1 MGEEWLVSF
10 EHPSAKMF
18 LTVLQALGNLVDE
31 SLMNFSTVGLNVKA
45 LDPAQIALINIE
57 IPSDTFITY
66 QSLKE
71 LSVGVNLAN
80 LLKTLPKPKKEDKLI
95 FKANEEFYEFL
106 FEGMTTKRYKFRSI
120 EVSASQVPEIDLDF
134 KVKALSIAKA
144 FREAVKDLKGAEV
157 LTFEAQDDQYLY
169 LKAPELGAEAK
180 LSKTGGSLLEME
192 VKESSRNNY
201 DEDYINKVLNLA
213 TISDTIEIRFGT
225 GIPLNLSFTFV
236 EGGSVKYLLAPK
248 A

>member
-10 EHPSAKMF
+10 EHPSAKTF
-18 LTVLQALGNLVDE
+18 LTILQALGNIVDE
-31 SLMNFSTVGLNVKA
+31 SLMNFSAAGLSVKA
-45 LDPAQIALINIE
+45 LDPAQIALISIE
-57 IPSDTFITY
+57 IPGDTFITY
-66 QSLKE
+66 HASKE

-80 LLKTLPKPKKEDKLI
+80 LLKTLPKPKKGDKLA
-95 FKANEEFYEFL
+95 FRANEEFYEFL
-106 FEGMTTKRYKFRSI
+106 IEGITSKRYRFRSV

-134 KVKALSIAKA
+134 KVKALAIAKA
-144 FREAVKDLKGAEV
+144 FRDAVKDLKGAEV
-157 LTFEAQDDQYLY
+157 ITFEAQDDQYLY
-169 LKAPELGAEAK
+169 LRAPELGAEAK
-180 LSKTGGSLLEME
+180 LSKIGGSLLDME
-192 VKESSRNNY
+192 VKEPSRNNY

-213 TISDTIEIRFGT
+213 TISDTIEIRFGS

>member
-10 EHPSAKMF
+10 EHPSAKTF
-18 LTVLQALGNLVDE
+18 LTVVQALGNIVDE
-31 SLMNFSTVGLNVKA
+31 SLMNFSAAGLSVKA
-45 LDPAQIALINIE
+45 LDPAQIALISIE

-66 QSLKE
+66 HASKE

-80 LLKTLPKPKKEDKLI
+80 LLKTLPKPKKGDKLV
-95 FKANEEFYEFL
+95 FRANEEFYEFL
-106 FEGMTTKRYKFRSI
+106 IEGITTKRYKFRSV
-120 EVSASQVPEIDLDF
+120 EVSASQIPEIDLDF
-134 KVKALSIAKA
+134 KVKALAIAKA
-144 FREAVKDLKGAEV
+144 LRDAIKDLKGAEV
-157 LTFEAQDDQYLY
+157 ITFEAQDDKYLY
-169 LKAPELGAEAK
+169 LRAPELGAEAK
-180 LSKTGGSLLEME
+180 LSKIGGSLLDME
-192 VKESSRNNY
+192 VKEPSRNNY

-213 TISDTIEIRFGT
+213 TISDTIEIRFGS